1 MTLDKD
7 TRYGMVWYLVESKT
21 ASFVDLQAMSD
32 EEIDQL
38 FRETTSKV
46 LRASSYHQ

>member
-7 TRYGMVWYLVESKT
+7 ARYGMVWYLVESKT
-21 ASFVDLQAMSD
+21 ASFVDLQAISD

-38 FRETTSKV
+38 FRQSTSQSRIV
-46 LRASSYHQ
+46 SSDN